1 MPDAAPVRMLVLDE
15 LDKWRACMKNVSEM
29 SPALQHGN
37 GSGVGLPSGGN
48 HTNKQHF
55 FYFDSTPAIPK
66 VTQFHQ
72 NITAALGTNNYII
85 ISKSICHYTLKNLFF
100 LCLFRFYA
108 PLIITYF
115 FPFFPAT
122 VFVDR
127 HSQFAFDVA
136 CQGLD
141 WSIRNLPTPYSA
153 GSANYV
159 FQMVHQG
166 TPSIQVTGNY
176 LIHH

>member
-1 MPDAAPVRMLVLDE
+1 MPDAAPIRLLVLDE
-15 LDKWRACMKNVSEM
+15 VDKWRACMKNVSET
-29 SPALQHGN
+29 SPVLQNGN
-37 GSGVGLPSGGN
+37 ACGVGLPSGGN
-48 HTNKQHF
+48 HTNKRHF
-55 FYFDSTPAIPK
+55 FYFDSTPSIPN
-66 VTQFHQ
+66 VTQFDQ
-72 NITAALGTNNYII
+72 SITAALGTNNYII
-85 ISKSICHYTLKNLFF
+85 ISKPICHYTLENLFF

-108 PLIITYF
+108 PLMITYF

-122 VFVDR
+122 VVVDR

-141 WSIRNLPTPYSA
+141 WLIRDLLAPYST

-159 FQMVHQG
+159 FQTVHQG
-166 TPSIQVTGNY
+166 APSIQAIGNY

>member
-1 MPDAAPVRMLVLDE
+1 MESLHEIM
-15 LDKWRACMKNVSEM
+15 SET
-29 SPALQHGN
+29 SPALGN
-37 GSGVGLPSGGN
+37 GNAHGVGLPSGGN
-48 HTNKQHF
+48 HTNKWHF
-55 FYFDSTPAIPK
+55 FYFDTTPSIPND
-66 VTQFHQ
+66 TRFHQ

-85 ISKSICHYTLKNLFF
+85 ISKSICHYTSQNLFF

-108 PLIITYF
+108 PLMITYF

-122 VFVDR
+122 VFVDG

-141 WSIRNLPTPYSA
+141 WSIRNLLTPYSA

-159 FQMVHQG
+159 FQTVHQG
-166 TPSIQVTGNY
+166 APSIQAIGNY

>member
-1 MPDAAPVRMLVLDE
+1 
-15 LDKWRACMKNVSEM
+15 MKNVLEM
-29 SPALQHGN
+29 SLALQHG
-37 GSGVGLPSGGN
+37 SAHRVGLPSGGN
-48 HTNKQHF
+48 HTNKRHF
-55 FYFDSTPAIPK
+55 FYFDTTPSIPN
-66 VTQFHQ
+66 VARFHQ

-85 ISKSICHYTLKNLFF
+85 ISKSICHYTSENLFF

-108 PLIITYF
+108 PLMITYF

-141 WSIRNLPTPYSA
+141 WSIRDLLTPYSA

-166 TPSIQVTGNY
+166 TPSIQAIGSY